1 MGRKSIFHYVKRGKF
16 AKVASLLHPG
26 CHQGPNRTAL
36 NRYPEIFAAA
46 AAAAPDA
53 RRILSFGC
61 SSGEECVTLADY
73 FPNAEIVG
81 AEINPVILL
90 KAMKRRSKRIR
101 FVYASDRILRR
112 LGGFDAVFCMA
123 VLRSAGH
130 YPFEI
135 YEERALFLETLVRP
149 GGLLVIH
156 NSPYRFGDTARKW
169 SYETVPVDAPR
180 DIGSFLPDGVTEAEP
195 DGSIFRKL
203 DAGELALASEAG
215 EAGNKRGWI
224 PAFAGM
230 AMSVLN

>member
-1 MGRKSIFHYVKRGKF
+1 MKHR
-16 AKVASLLHPG
+16 
-26 CHQGPNRTAL
+26 
-36 NRYPEIFAAA
+36 
-46 AAAAPDA
+46 
-53 RRILSFGC
+53 
-61 SSGEECVTLADY
+61 SS
-73 FPNAEIVG
+73 
-81 AEINPVILL
+81 
-90 KAMKRRSKRIR
+90 RIR

-112 LGGFDAVFCMA
+112 MGGFDAVFCMA

-135 YEERALFLETLVRP
+135 YQERALFLETLVRP

-156 NSPYRFGDTARKW
+156 NSPYRFGDTARKD

-203 DAGELALASEAG
+203 DPGELALASGPG

>member
-1 MGRKSIFHYVKRGKF
+1 MGRKSILHYVKRGKF

-61 SSGEECVTLADY
+61 STGEECVTLADY
-73 FPNAEIVG
+73 FPKAEIVG
-81 AEINPVILL
+81 AEINPVVLL
-90 KAMKRRSKRIR
+90 KAMKNRSDRIR
-101 FVYASDRILRR
+101 FVYASDRILKR
-112 LGGFDAVFCMA
+112 LGGFDALFCMA
-123 VLRSAGH
+123 VLRSAGL

-156 NSPYRFGDTARKW
+156 NSPYRFGDTARRG
-169 SYETVPVDAPR
+169 SY
-180 DIGSFLPDGVTEAEP
+180 
-195 DGSIFRKL
+195 
-203 DAGELALASEAG
+203 
-215 EAGNKRGWI
+215 
-224 PAFAGM
+224 
-230 AMSVLN
+230 